1 MQDFLLELHTEELP
15 PKLLPKFMDFL
26 ADNFSK
32 ELKTHNLNFTEI
44 HKFGTPR
51 RLAILVK
58 DLEEKQA
65 DTDVNK
71 KGPNT
76 SANENAIKGFAKSC
90 GVEVENLTI
99 EATDKGEYYYFKN
112 KQIGKYTKDLLAEIS
127 ENAIKNIPI
136 TRPMRWANNDF
147 SFIRPVRSLI
157 MLFGSE
163 IIPAEIMNLKSGNTT
178 TGLRFTDNQITID
191 AASNYQQIMLE
202 KAKIE
207 VNFEKREQNIVSQI
221 EKITSEN
228 NLQIIENKAL
238 LSEVCSLVEYPEAFI
253 GTFEEKFL
261 ELPQEVI
268 VLSMAE
274 HQKYFAVQKDGKL
287 FNQFVAI
294 ANSKSKDISVVIKGN
309 EKVVRPRLEDGEFFW
324 RTDKK
329 TTLESKLEK
338 LKTVVFMQGLGTM
351 FDKVKRIENISG
363 FVANIT
369 GANTELASR
378 SGLLAKADLVS
389 EMVGEFA
396 SLQGVMGGYYATFD
410 GENNEVATAIKEHYN
425 PKFAGD
431 NLPSNAEGLSVA
443 IADKIDTICG
453 IFAIGQPPTGSK
465 DPYAL
470 RRLALGLMR
479 IFIEKNLDLDLK
491 KLIDYSLDLHNKN
504 DEKIAS
510 DIFEF
515 MSERLK
521 SYYKEQGV
529 KTTSL
534 IAASKYNSHLI
545 LDLHN
550 RVMAIDEF
558 SKTSDGKDLIAIN
571 KRIKGILSGAKY
583 SEENTLNAKEELE
596 LQQSLELVKS
606 ENYKDFMQEL
616 LNLKTPLENFFD
628 NLIVNDEDEKIKNAR
643 LTLLK
648 KVADKF
654 NTIGEI

>member
-1 MQDFLLELHTEELP
+1 
-15 PKLLPKFMDFL
+15 
-26 ADNFSK
+26 
-32 ELKTHNLNFTEI
+32 
-44 HKFGTPR
+44 
-51 RLAILVK
+51 
-58 DLEEKQA
+58 
-65 DTDVNK
+65 
-71 KGPNT
+71 
-76 SANENAIKGFAKSC
+76 
-90 GVEVENLTI
+90 
-99 EATDKGEYYYFKN
+99 
-112 KQIGKYTKDLLAEIS
+112 
-127 ENAIKNIPI
+127 
-136 TRPMRWANNDF
+136 
-147 SFIRPVRSLI
+147 
-157 MLFGSE
+157 
-163 IIPAEIMNLKSGNTT
+163 
-178 TGLRFTDNQITID
+178 
-191 AASNYQQIMLE
+191 
-202 KAKIE
+202 
-207 VNFEKREQNIVSQI
+207 
-221 EKITSEN
+221 
-228 NLQIIENKAL
+228 
-238 LSEVCSLVEYPEAFI
+238 
-253 GTFEEKFL
+253 
-261 ELPQEVI
+261 
-268 VLSMAE
+268 
-274 HQKYFAVQKDGKL
+274 
-287 FNQFVAI
+287 
-294 ANSKSKDISVVIKGN
+294 
-309 EKVVRPRLEDGEFFW
+309 
-324 RTDKK
+324 
-329 TTLESKLEK
+329 
-338 LKTVVFMQGLGTM
+338 
-351 FDKVKRIENISG
+351 
-363 FVANIT
+363 
-369 GANTELASR
+369 
-378 SGLLAKADLVS
+378 
-389 EMVGEFA
+389 
-396 SLQGVMGGYYATFD
+396 MGGYYATFD

-425 PKFAGD
+425 PKFSGD

-628 NLIVNDEDEKIKNAR
+628 NLIVNDENEKTKNAR